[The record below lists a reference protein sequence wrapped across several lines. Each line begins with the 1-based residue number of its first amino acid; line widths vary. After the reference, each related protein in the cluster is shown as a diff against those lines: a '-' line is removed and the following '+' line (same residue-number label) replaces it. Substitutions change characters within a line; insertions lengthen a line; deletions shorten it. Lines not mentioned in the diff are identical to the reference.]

1 MDEFE
6 TERPKSESDRPKS
19 EPDWPESESDQPKSL
34 TEWHR
39 GYPEGR
45 IAGVCAGLAGHFDM
59 PLTLVR
65 AGFVL
70 GALMGPSIFFVVG
83 SYLALWFLMPE
94 KAGAESGLDQVV
106 DAVTD
111 LGGTARERIERSDN
125 DFRS

>member
-6 TERPKSESDRPKS
+6 TERPKA
-19 EPDWPESESDQPKSL
+19 L

-45 IAGVCAGLAGHFDM
+45 VAGVCAGLAGHFDM

-70 GALMGPSIFFVVG
+70 GALMGPSVIFVG
-83 SYLALWFLMPE
+83 FSYLALWFLMPE
-94 KAGAESGLDQVV
+94 KPGAESGLDQVV
-106 DAVTD
+106 DAVSD
-111 LGGTARERIERSDN
+111 LSGTARERIERSDI